1 MKGSD
6 DVRKLLRL
14 KRYESPGEDYF
25 DSFLEDFKDRQ
36 RSEPLGRSPWSIL
49 AERLTVWFNELG
61 RARWLVPAGAA
72 AAIVGVGVFVA
83 TWVPPETRADLPAV
97 ATTAEMPSNDEVSEK
112 FEITVPRLDTDE
124 PSYRP
129 EVQSPN
135 KGINKTPSGL
145 LPANYRE
152 L

>member
-1 MKGSD
+1 MKGSN

-14 KRYESPGEDYF
+14 KRYESPGEEYF
-25 DSFLEDFKDRQ
+25 DSFLDDFKDRQ
-36 RSEPLGRSPWSIL
+36 RSELVGHSPCSIL
-49 AERLTVWFNELG
+49 AERLTVWFDELG
-61 RARWLVPAGAA
+61 QVRWLVPAGAA
-72 AAIVGVGVFVA
+72 AAVIGVGVFVA
-83 TWVPPETRADLPAV
+83 TWVPPETRADSRDMAITP
-97 ATTAEMPSNDEVSEK
+97 EMPSSDEVSEK
-112 FEITVPRLDTDE
+112 FEITLPRLDTEE